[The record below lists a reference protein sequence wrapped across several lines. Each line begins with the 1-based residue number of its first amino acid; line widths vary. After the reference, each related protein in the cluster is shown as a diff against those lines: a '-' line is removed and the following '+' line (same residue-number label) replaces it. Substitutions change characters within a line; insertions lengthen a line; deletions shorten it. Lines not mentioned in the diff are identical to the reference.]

1 MNPVA
6 LLTGIGSI
14 VGAARSVTGALR
26 KSGSQPAETDSQ
38 AFAAHLEAFI
48 ARFIQGR
55 DADKNGTLSLAEMG
69 GDKKTFVK
77 LDTNGDGQLTAQ
89 ELRPLFASSPESPN
103 GAPSASA

>member
-14 VGAARSVTGALR
+14 VGAARSVTDTLK
-26 KSGSQPAETDSQ
+26 KSSSKSAETGSQV
-38 AFAAHLEAFI
+38 FATHLDAII

-55 DADKNGTLSLAEMG
+55 DANKNGTLSLAEMG

-77 LDTNGDGQLTAQ
+77 LDTNGDGQLSAQ

-103 GAPSASA
+103 GAPLASA